1 MLAAVVR
8 AAFVAIPKGGC
19 DVVSRAKR
27 IGSRYS
33 DSESDILAQGSV
45 SKT

>member
-1 MLAAVVR
+1 LAAIVR
-8 AAFVAIPKGGC
+8 AAFVAIPKGRC
-19 DVVSRAKR
+19 YVVLRTKR